1 MKYAGF
7 VTTILLSGLAS
18 WLYFNELRTKPWS
31 RVLKSAVLALLCLM
45 VLLLSAVISVVIIQT
60 GKFGIVRGWLSFADS
75 YLWGV
80 FLMPLGIFFVCLAAL
95 YLLPDSDKR
104 R

>member
-7 VTTILLSGLAS
+7 VTTMVLSGLAS
-18 WLYFNELRTKPWS
+18 WLYFNELRTKSWN
-31 RVLKSAVLALLCLM
+31 RICKSAVLALLCLM
-45 VLLLSAVISVVIIQT
+45 ALLISAVIGVLIIQT
-60 GKFGIVRGWLSFADS
+60 GSFGMARGWSSFANA

-95 YLLPDSDKR
+95 YLLPYSGKR